1 MKRIFR
7 VKAVWDPE
15 AGVFFSQSDIHGLHI
30 EAADLAD
37 FEAVMM
43 DVAPEL
49 IMANHRTA
57 REIFERPFK
66 ELIPTIV
73 WQPPDQEK
81 TSG

>member
-7 VKAVWDPE
+7 VKPVWDAE

-30 EAADLAD
+30 EAADLAE

-49 IMANHRTA
+49 IMANHRTT
-57 REIFERPFK
+57 REIFERPVK
-66 ELIPTIV
+66 QLIPTIV
-73 WQPPDQEK
+73 WRPPDQEK